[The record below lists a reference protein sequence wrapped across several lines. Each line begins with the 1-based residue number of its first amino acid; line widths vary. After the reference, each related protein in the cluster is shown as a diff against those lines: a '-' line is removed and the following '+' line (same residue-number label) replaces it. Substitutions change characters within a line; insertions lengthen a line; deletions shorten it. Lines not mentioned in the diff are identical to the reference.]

1 MRMGLRWG
9 WPACEDAPITA
20 ASPGSTEPV
29 NIAGL
34 HHLLPPPKPCPWEA
48 ALHGMAAAC
57 PPRIQEPAAE
67 QHRIPQ
73 RRRAPGLSHTPCD
86 ENRAAEPPPHTSIHR
101 LVR

>member
-57 PPRIQEPAAE
+57 PPPHPGARGRAA
-67 QHRIPQ
+67 P
-73 RRRAPGLSHTPCD
+73 HTP
-86 ENRAAEPPPHTSIHR
+86 ETQSPGAFPHTLR
-101 LVR
+101 